1 MNRLTMLR
9 ATAVVMAVVGTV
21 DPSITQTQHLP
32 APIEIRHSTSALA
45 SNELRSA
52 AGDVQERLKKALG
65 REVAFNSDAAPAAR
79 VTIGG
84 KPTAR
89 DEAADVPQSTIRLDD
104 PSGPGVRILAVND
117 PAPVPVGWV
126 TGITA
131 SIEARGLA
139 GATST
144 FVLEE
149 RGAEIARVERAWSSH
164 LERTTVTLPYSPTR
178 EGVSRVSL
186 RVRPARSGTSVS
198 DNDVDVAIAAS
209 GRRLR
214 VLVHESRP
222 SWSVAFLRR
231 VLEENPTF
239 DVSTVVR
246 LSRRTAVRAGSPPIG
261 LVPGSLDDYD
271 AVIVGAPEDLSAAD
285 ITALETFARVR
296 GGAVVL
302 VPDRR
307 PAGRY
312 AALVGAV
319 EFDEVLV
326 NDPVEARASSAVTLY
341 ASELVVPKQDPSGA
355 DVLASV
361 ETQRA
366 VRPLIFS
373 RSLGAGTV
381 IFSGALDAWRY
392 RGRADD
398 GFSRFWQMTMAEAA
412 LRAPAKLAVEIEP
425 PVALPGVEVR
435 LSARIRRTEWQ
446 ELPDRTVVPPIGAR
460 IIGPRGI
467 EESIRLWP
475 SAEAGLF
482 EGTVKAPEAGS
493 YDVQVRSA
501 AVTADAVLVAAANA
515 RPSSALRAA
524 EEAPA
529 LVAAATGGVVVNA
542 SDLGPLERHLRSL
555 PKAERRVAA
564 HPARTWW
571 FALVFAGLLSAEW
584 ALRRKR
590 GLQ

>member
-1 MNRLTMLR
+1 M
-9 ATAVVMAVVGTV
+9 
-21 DPSITQTQHLP
+21 
-32 APIEIRHSTSALA
+32 
-45 SNELRSA
+45 
-52 AGDVQERLKKALG
+52 
-65 REVAFNSDAAPAAR
+65 
-79 VTIGG
+79 
-84 KPTAR
+84 
-89 DEAADVPQSTIRLDD
+89 
-104 PSGPGVRILAVND
+104 
-117 PAPVPVGWV
+117 
-126 TGITA
+126 
-131 SIEARGLA
+131 
-139 GATST
+139 
-144 FVLEE
+144 
-149 RGAEIARVERAWSSH
+149 
-164 LERTTVTLPYSPTR
+164 
-178 EGVSRVSL
+178 
-186 RVRPARSGTSVS
+186 
-198 DNDVDVAIAAS
+198 
-209 GRRLR
+209 
-214 VLVHESRP
+214 
-222 SWSVAFLRR
+222 
-231 VLEENPTF
+231 
-239 DVSTVVR
+239 
-246 LSRRTAVRAGSPPIG
+246 
-261 LVPGSLDDYD
+261 PGSLDDYD

-312 AALVGAV
+312 AALVGDV

-326 NDPVEARASSAVTLY
+326 NDPVEARASSAVTLH